1 MPINVMCG
9 IVGYVVGCQ
18 VSRLNLLLATT
29 LNEEWLRLI
38 HAYVY
43 IPHSEF
49 LSVFQGSN
57 FLSKLHRSKALYRQ
71 VKRMLAKAYSQAI
84 RYAFPE
90 YTLSA
95 TLLSLLSGLSGN
107 RSRIATEGFRKGLF
121 NVRLPEMPVRRD
133 READKAE
140 LVG

>member
-1 MPINVMCG
+1 MTG
-9 IVGYVVGCQ
+9 IQAKSTPCYDFEGRVTQTYTCICLY
-18 VSRLNLLLATT
+18 SSFR
-29 LNEEWLRLI
+29 
-38 HAYVY
+38 
-43 IPHSEF
+43 IPFGFPGFEF
-49 LSVFQGSN
+49 